1 MNQASP
7 YGELFRPDNFV
18 WGENGAGNSWA
29 KGHYTEVNTVVFYFP
44 YVGTHICL
52 LKGFHLLA
60 NVLCS
65 SLQGAELVDN
75 VMDVVR
81 KEAEGCDLLQVYFAK
96 YF

>member
-1 MNQASP
+1 M
-7 YGELFRPDNFV
+7 
-18 WGENGAGNSWA
+18 
-29 KGHYTEVNTVVFYFP
+29 NTVVFYFP
-44 YVGTHICL
+44 YVGAHMCL

-81 KEAEGCDLLQVYFAK
+81 KEAEGCDLLQVFFAK